1 MISSI
6 SPWDELDPP
15 ETDTVM
21 MNSKGAVV
29 MNSETL
35 AKIASGQIPLKVYRK
50 IDVDRMEEI
59 VKTIK
64 IESEDE

>member
-1 MISSI
+1 
-6 SPWDELDPP
+6 
-15 ETDTVM
+15 
-21 MNSKGAVV
+21 VV